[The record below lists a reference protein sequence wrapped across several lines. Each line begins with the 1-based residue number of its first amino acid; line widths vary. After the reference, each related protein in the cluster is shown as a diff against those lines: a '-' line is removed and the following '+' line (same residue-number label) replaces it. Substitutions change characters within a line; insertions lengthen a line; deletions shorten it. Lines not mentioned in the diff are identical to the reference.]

1 MIHTQNAAAEA
12 LNKAHV
18 KLKEE
23 LRGLENLVR
32 NPDKME
38 PNDTTYHLVNLRQHL
53 LDHFRFEEEGGYMD
67 VVAQREPNLHR
78 EMEQLK
84 EDHRRLAAGL
94 DALIADARMG
104 QAAGAAFAQ
113 RVRDWVASV
122 RRHEADENRLLQ
134 DAFTL
139 DVTAED

>member
-1 MIHTQNAAAEA
+1 MIHTQNAAVEA

-18 KLKEE
+18 QLKEE

-53 LDHFRFEEEGGYMD
+53 LDHFRLEEEGGYMD

-84 EDHRRLAAGL
+84 EDHKRLAAGL

-104 QAAGAAFAQ
+104 QAGTAAFAQ